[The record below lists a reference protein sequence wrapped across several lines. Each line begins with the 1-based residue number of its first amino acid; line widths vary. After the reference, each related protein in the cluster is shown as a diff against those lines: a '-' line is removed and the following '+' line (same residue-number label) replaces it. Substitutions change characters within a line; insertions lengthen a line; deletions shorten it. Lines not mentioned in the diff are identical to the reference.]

1 MPGFE
6 LIGKEEK
13 RELDNLMDKSG
24 ILFRHGFDNLRN
36 GVYKTR
42 EFEKNFSNQMNVQDA
57 LAVTSGT
64 AALLV
69 ALKAFGIGQGDEVIT
84 QSFTFVATVEA
95 IVESGAKPIICDIDS
110 TLNLDPEALEA
121 KISNKTKAIIVVHM
135 LGTPCNLNPI
145 IKIAEKNKVNLEFEA
160 SVCGGVPIIRSLKE
174 GLIAN
179 KIKKVFGIFNGTSN
193 YILSSMDK
201 ENKSFNEVLKN
212 AQRLGYAESNPTS
225 DLNGDDVASKLKI
238 LSSLCFNSFLNKNIH
253 VEGIKDIDKD
263 DIKYAK
269 KLGYKIKL
277 LGYAELIGKNIFQ
290 RVHPTLIRN
299 SSYVGSIDGV
309 LNAVIIDGNPV
320 GQSIIQGEGAGPA
333 ATTSALISDISSI
346 LRGNIKFPFSISNKE
361 RKNLN
366 FKDISERFFSAY
378 FRFNVTDKPGVLSN
392 ITQIFSR
399 NKVSIK
405 RLVQD
410 PNKNK
415 SSSSII
421 IITHPSKDKSLNKI
435 IQTINKRSY
444 VKKRSKLIRID
455 DE

>member
-1 MPGFE
+1 MKKMNIAIIGLGNIGSYLYKYLNKNKKIISKKNNCIPNITYISAKNKNRKRNFKINKKIWLNNYLDATKSKNVDLIVE
-6 LIGKEEK
+6 LIGGAEGPAKK
-13 RELDNLMDKSG
+13 L
-24 ILFRHGFDNLRN
+24 
-36 GVYKTR
+36 V
-42 EFEKNFSNQMNVQDA
+42 FE
-57 LAVTSGT
+57 
-64 AALLV
+64 
-69 ALKAFGIGQGDEVIT
+69 ALKNKKHVVTANKALIAKYGD
-84 QSFTFVATVEA
+84 QLS
-95 IVESGAKPIICDIDS
+95 
-110 TLNLDPEALEA
+110 
-121 KISNKTKAIIVVHM
+121 
-135 LGTPCNLNPI
+135 
-145 IKIAEKNKVNLEFEA
+145 KIAEKNKVNLEFEA

-179 KIKKVFGIFNGTSN
+179 KINKVFGIFNGTSN

-212 AQRLGYAESNPTS
+212 AQKLGYAESNPTS

-263 DIKYAK
+263 DINYAK
-269 KLGYKIKL
+269 RLGYKIKL